1 MGNESFEEL
10 AAVLDYPMFVITA
23 QAEDKLAGCLVGF
36 TSQVSINPS
45 RFLVGLSKRNHTFR
59 IAEDA
64 THLGVHLLGREQL
77 DLARMF
83 GSQTGDTFDKFAHCA
98 WRHGPEQVPILNDAD
113 AWFVGRVLDRVPLGD
128 HVGHLL
134 EPVAGDGPQK
144 RRQWVS
150 FSDVR
155 DLEPGN
161 EA

>member
-1 MGNESFEEL
+1 MGTQSFEEL
-10 AAVLDYPMFVITA
+10 AAVLDYPMFIITA
-23 QAEDKLAGCLVGF
+23 RAGDDLAGCLVGF

-59 IAEDA
+59 IAKDA
-64 THLGVHLLGREQL
+64 THLGVHLLGREHL
-77 DLARMF
+77 DVARMF
-83 GSQTGDTFDKFAHCA
+83 GGQTGDTFDKFAHCS
-98 WRHGPEQVPILNDAD
+98 WRLGPEQVPILDDAD
-113 AWFVGRVLDRVPLGD
+113 AWFVGKVLHRVELGD

-134 EPVAGDGPQK
+134 EPVAGEGPQK
-144 RRQWVS
+144 RRPWVS